1 MCYLHLH
8 DEDGS
13 TSARRA
19 LQLHCY
25 TRLHDEA
32 NMKQTWSTRRARVL
46 LNAFASCLFHRV
58 NQVLESSSST
68 CPRGISKL
76 QPARAWSEKSFKRVA
91 RPMPISPEGLQIKA
105 K

>member
-1 MCYLHLH
+1 MAQRAH
-8 DEDGS
+8 DERCS
-13 TSARRA
+13 
-19 LQLHCY
+19 Y
-25 TRLHDEA
+25 TVIPVYM
-32 NMKQTWSTRRARVL
+32 MKQTWSTRRARVL